1 MGLVG
6 RCHHSGGV
14 VKRRWKLEEI
24 YSDSNERP
32 RVVNEMTRLHSVVHH
47 VVRGAHG
54 PPRQHLAD
62 FLRD

>member
-1 MGLVG
+1 VLHL
-6 RCHHSGGV
+6 RDWDWLGGV
-14 VKRRWKLEEI
+14 IIQEMSSAVGNLRKFI
-24 YSDSNERP
+24 GIQTS
-32 RVVNEMTRLHSVVHH
+32 EMTRLHSVVHH